1 MGGSERGVGGASS
14 MRFAADEILLFDLA
28 GVIFG
33 HTIGG
38 RVSVMAG
45 RSRPLSAS
53 IRSWHLARECHEED
67 GTFYR
72 DYSDNWKDGGPPS

>member
-1 MGGSERGVGGASS
+1 MGKDDTTWQLIAARYIMGGSERGVGGASS

-45 RSRPLSAS
+45 RSRP
-53 IRSWHLARECHEED
+53 
-67 GTFYR
+67 
-72 DYSDNWKDGGPPS
+72 